1 MTKNTSD
8 RTVVT
13 AIHKISPEAETKRAY
28 ILFLTGPLV
37 GKIHLL
43 EDGTTSLGRSNDIDI
58 VINDNRISRHHIT
71 LHTSGDKVQIEDLGS
86 TNGTYVNGHRVKG
99 LTELH
104 DGDKVQLSSDTIFK
118 FAWQDKT
125 ENIFHKELYKM
136 AVLDPTTA
144 LYNKRYFME
153 RFLEEFSLARR
164 SKTPL
169 SVLLMDIDFFKK
181 VNDTFGHLAGDL
193 VLQQVGQLL
202 KQMTRHEDVVARYG
216 GEEFIVMLRGS
227 DEESAY
233 QTAERIRKHVEKF
246 AFEFEGKR
254 IPVTISLGLCTLP
267 QDVEDISTESMVKT
281 ADERLYASKQ
291 GGRNRVTRST

>member
-1 MTKNTSD
+1 MTKDSAD

-13 AIHKISPEAETKRAY
+13 AIHKIDPSSDTKRAY

-43 EDGTTSLGRSNDIDI
+43 EEGTTSLGRSNDVDI
-58 VINDNRISRHHIT
+58 VINDNRISRHHVT
-71 LHTSGDKVQIEDLGS
+71 LHTHGDKVAIEDLGS
-86 TNGTYVNGHRVKG
+86 TNGTYVNGHKINGVTS
-99 LTELH
+99 LN
-104 DGDKVQLSSDTIFK
+104 DGDKIQLSSNSIFK
-118 FAWQDKT
+118 FALQDKT

-153 RFLEEFSLARR
+153 RFAEEFSLSRR

-169 SVLLMDIDFFKK
+169 SLLIMDIDFFKK
-181 VNDTFGHLAGDL
+181 VNDTYGHLAGDL
-193 VLQQVGQLL
+193 VLQQIGQLL

-227 DEESAY
+227 EEEPSY
-233 QTAERIRKHVEKF
+233 QTAERIRREVEKF
-246 AFEFEGKR
+246 VFEFEGKH
-254 IPVTISLGLCTLP
+254 IPVTISIGLCTM
-267 QDVEDISTESMVKT
+267 DVNADGITTEFMVKT
-281 ADERLYASKQ
+281 ADERLYHSKQ
-291 GGRNRVTRST
+291 NGRNRVTRAI

>member
-1 MTKNTSD
+1 MTKDVAD
-8 RTVVT
+8 RTVIT
-13 AIHKISPEAETKRAY
+13 AVHHIDPNSEAKRAY

-43 EDGTTSLGRSNDIDI
+43 EEGTTSLGRSSDVDI
-58 VINDNRISRHHIT
+58 VINDNRISRHHVT
-71 LHTSGDKVQIEDLGS
+71 LHTHGNKVAIEDLSS
-86 TNGTYVNGHRVKG
+86 TNGSYVNGHRIQGVTP
-99 LTELH
+99 LS
-104 DGDKVQLSSDTIFK
+104 DGDKIQLSSNTIFK

-153 RFLEEFSLARR
+153 RFAEELSLARR

-169 SVLLMDIDFFKK
+169 SVLIMDIDFFKK
-181 VNDTFGHLAGDL
+181 VNDTYGHLAGDL
-193 VLQQVGQLL
+193 VLQQIGQLL

-227 DEESAY
+227 DEEAAY
-233 QTAERIRKHVEKF
+233 QMAERIRKEVESF
-246 AFEFEGKR
+246 VFEFEEKA
-254 IPVTISLGLCTLP
+254 IPVTISLGLCTLEV
-267 QDVEDISTESMVKT
+267 DAEDITTESMVKT

-291 GGRNRVTRST
+291 GGRNRVTRAI

>member
-1 MTKNTSD
+1 MSKDAAD
-8 RTVVT
+8 RTVIT
-13 AIHKISPEAETKRAY
+13 AVHKISPDADAKRAY

-43 EDGTTSLGRSNDIDI
+43 EDGTTSLGRSNDVDI
-58 VINDNRISRHHIT
+58 VINDTRISRHHVT

-86 TNGTYVNGHRVKG
+86 TNGTYVNGHRIKG
-99 LTELH
+99 LTEMH
-104 DGDKVQLSSDTIFK
+104 DGDKIQLSSNTIFK

-164 SKTPL
+164 NKTPL

-216 GEEFIVMLRGS
+216 GEEFIVMLRSS

-233 QTAERIRKHVEKF
+233 QTAERIRKQVEKF
-246 AFEFEGKR
+246 SFEFEGKK
-254 IPVTISLGLCTLP
+254 IPVTISIGLCTLDHEAA
-267 QDVEDISTESMVKT
+267 DVTTEVMVKT
-281 ADERLYASKQ
+281 ADERLYVSKQ
-291 GGRNRVTRST
+291 GGRNRVTRSS